1 MRAVVTGAAG
11 FIGSNVVDAILEA
24 GHDVLGIDDLR
35 SGHLE
40 NLESAAG
47 SGRFEMVIRDIT
59 DRRLRDDFVAFE
71 PDVICHLAAAVD
83 VRRSVLDPMED
94 ARINV
99 LGTIGV
105 LEAARIA
112 GASRTVYVTSGGA
125 IYGETH
131 GRPASEDFPV
141 APESPYG
148 ASKAAPELWLGVY
161 ERLHSMQW
169 VALAL
174 SNVYGPRQSPEG
186 EGGVVAI
193 FGAAAQQREG
203 VTIFG
208 DGRQTRDFL
217 YVGDVARAVVM
228 AAEGAG
234 AGRLNLGTGVETSVA
249 ELHALIGSLA
259 GLSMPAVHAPARGGE
274 IRRTA
279 LDARAATAALGWE
292 PLTTLDDGLKHTLRW
307 LSTREAD

>member
-11 FIGSNVVDAILEA
+11 FIGSNVVDALLES
-24 GHDVLGIDDLR
+24 GHEVLGVDDLR
-35 SGHLE
+35 SGHLK
-40 NLESAAG
+40 NLEVA
-47 SGRFEMVIRDIT
+47 SGNARFTMAIRDIT
-59 DRRLRDDFVAFE
+59 DSRLRDDFVAYR
-71 PDVICHLAAAVD
+71 PDVVCHLAAAID
-83 VRRSVLDPMED
+83 VRRSVLDPVED
-94 ARINV
+94 ARVNV

-105 LEAARIA
+105 LEAARVA
-112 GASRTVYVTSGGA
+112 GAARTVYVTSGGA

-131 GRPASEDFPV
+131 GRAASEAFLV

-161 ERLHSMQW
+161 ERLHSMRW

-193 FGAAAQQREG
+193 FGAAARQRQG

-208 DGRQTRDFL
+208 DGLQTRDFL
-217 YVGDVARAVVM
+217 YVGDVAAAVVI

-234 AGRLNLGTGVETSVA
+234 DGRLNLGTGVETSVID
-249 ELHALIGSLA
+249 LHALIGSLA
-259 GLSMPAVHAPARGGE
+259 GFAMPAVHAPSRGGE

-279 LDARAATAALGWE
+279 LDASAAGAALGWK
-292 PLTTLDDGLKHTLRW
+292 PRTVLSDGLMHTLQW
-307 LSTREAD
+307 LSEREAD

>member
-1 MRAVVTGAAG
+1 MKVVVTGAAG
-11 FIGSNVVDAILEA
+11 FIGSNVVDALLES
-24 GHDVLGIDDLR
+24 GHQVLGVDDLR
-35 SGHLE
+35 SGHLA
-40 NLESAAG
+40 NLEAAAG
-47 SGRFEMVIRDIT
+47 DARFELAIRDIT
-59 DRRLRDDFVAFE
+59 DSRLREDFEGFR
-71 PDVICHLAAAVD
+71 PDVVCHLAAAID
-83 VRRSVLDPMED
+83 VRRSVLDPVDD

-105 LEAARIA
+105 LEAARLA
-112 GASRTVYVTSGGA
+112 GAARTVYVTSGGA

-131 GRPASEDFPV
+131 GRSASETFQI

-148 ASKAAPELWLGVY
+148 ASKAAPELWFGVY
-161 ERLHSMQW
+161 ERLHRMQW

-193 FGAAAQQREG
+193 FGAAAQQRQP

-208 DGRQTRDFL
+208 DGLQTRDFL
-217 YVGDVARAVVM
+217 YVGDVAAAVVM

-234 AGRLNLGTGVETSVA
+234 GGRLNLGTGVETSIS

-259 GLSMPAVHAPARGGE
+259 GFVMPAVHAPSRGGE

-279 LDARAATAALGWE
+279 LDATAAGAALGWA
-292 PLTTLDDGLKHTLRW
+292 PSTALTVGLMHTLRW
-307 LSTREAD
+307 LSDREAD